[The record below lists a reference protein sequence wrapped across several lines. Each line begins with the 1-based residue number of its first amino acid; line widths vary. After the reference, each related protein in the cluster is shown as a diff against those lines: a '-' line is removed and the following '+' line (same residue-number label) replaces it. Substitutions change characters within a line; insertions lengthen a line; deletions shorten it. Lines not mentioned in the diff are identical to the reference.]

1 MQGNRRQHQLRLAVG
16 LLFLH
21 ADPVETSELATWLKI
36 GEEELEDVLAQA
48 RQTLET
54 IGLTVRGIA
63 HGVALT
69 TAEDLDAEL
78 RSITEQANAHPE
90 PLSPGAWETL
100 AIVAY
105 RQPITRM
112 EVEAVRQ
119 AGSERT
125 LARLLERDLIE
136 EVGRKE
142 TPGRPIVY
150 GTTAYFLRQFGLAAI
165 SDLPPLEDG
174 AER

>member
-1 MQGNRRQHQLRLAVG
+1 MEGNEHREHLARLAIG

-21 ADPVETSELATWLKI
+21 ADPVEMSELATWLGI
-36 GEEELEDVLAQA
+36 GNEALEDILAEAQQA
-48 RQTLET
+48 LQA
-54 IGLTVRGIA
+54 IGLTVRWLGG
-63 HGVALT
+63 GVTLA
-69 TAEDLDAEL
+69 TAGDLDREL
-78 RSITEQANAHPE
+78 RTITEQANTHPE
-90 PLSPGAWETL
+90 PLSQGAWETL
-100 AIVAY
+100 AIIAY
-105 RQPITRM
+105 RQPITRL

-125 LARLLERDLIE
+125 LATLLERDLIE

-150 GTTAYFLRQFGLAAI
+150 GTTASFLRQFGLAAI

-174 AER
+174 P